1 MITSRSTLP
10 IEPNLVQKN
19 QAKKLIVIK
28 IGGSILAD
36 LPDGF
41 FQDLQYL
48 LKNDWFPIIVHGG
61 GPAIT
66 TMLDRLGINARF
78 VNGLRVTDEQTLEVV
93 QMILNGKEN
102 SELVKRIQK
111 AGGKALGLSG
121 IDDQMILAEPLNP
134 ALGYVGKI
142 TKISFPLLK
151 FLLAENIIPVISP
164 LGIDQNG
171 QVYNINADTVAE
183 AIAIELQAKKIFLLS
198 DIPGIYQNNQGQKK
212 ILHLLTPEDI
222 EQLKAEQQFFG
233 GMLPKVDACLQCL
246 QEGIEEIYIL
256 DGREEEVISKVFAK
270 QLIGTRILRAEVV

>member
-36 LPDGF
+36 LPEGF